1 MYQVSA
7 RSQTDMKLHNLKLV
21 YDMIKNESPISRA
34 AIAKRSGLSATSMT
48 RIIGRLIAAGLVS
61 ERSTAANEG
70 KGRPGTMLD
79 IRADA
84 GMCLCIDATVNRSK
98 VALIDLANTIC
109 AYREILIPAKKDFRD
124 VVRELD
130 ALLPELCREAGVD
143 RRRVLCC
150 GMSVSGHVIQQT
162 GFIAAS
168 SQFEWFDIEAGRILE
183 SVLSMPAY
191 VENDCKAALIGEE
204 TLLDNEARR
213 SANIAYIKLG
223 WCGVG
228 SAAIIDGRL
237 VRGSRNAAG
246 EVGHFSA
253 MPEGDVEKCEHR
265 GCFENVISE
274 AAVVARAQRVN
285 ASYGSLERINEGLAA
300 GDGRLRALIDE
311 VCEYIAIA
319 INDISC
325 AYNPDTIV
333 LNGNLVAGCD
343 YCMRAVRR
351 YLAHRLLKS
360 VQPNLTVR
368 LSKKGTN
375 AGLYGIGCIAVEAA
389 VRRLLASTEETE
401 EKNANIL

>member
-1 MYQVSA
+1 MYQISA

-21 YDMIKNESPISRA
+21 YDMIKNEGPISRA

-61 ERSTAANEG
+61 ERSAASYEG
-70 KGRPGTMLD
+70 KGRPGTLLD

-98 VALIDLANTIC
+98 VALIDLANTMR
-109 AYREILIPAKKDFRD
+109 AYREILIPPGADFTGA
-124 VVRELD
+124 VREL
-130 ALLPELCREAGVD
+130 ASLLPELCREAGVE
-143 RRRVLCC
+143 RSRVLCC

-183 SVLSMPAY
+183 SVLGMPAH

-223 WCGVG
+223 WGGVG

-253 MPEGDVEKCEHR
+253 QPEGDVAKCEHR

-274 AAVVARAQRVN
+274 AAVVACAQGVD

-300 GDGRLRALIDE
+300 GDERLKAMMEEI
-311 VCEYIAIA
+311 CEYIAIA
-319 INDISC
+319 VNDISC

-343 YCMRAVRR
+343 YCMRAVYR
-351 YLAHRLLKS
+351 YLSRRLLRS

-389 VRRLLASTEETE
+389 VRSLLTSTEETE
-401 EKNANIL
+401 EKNATDL